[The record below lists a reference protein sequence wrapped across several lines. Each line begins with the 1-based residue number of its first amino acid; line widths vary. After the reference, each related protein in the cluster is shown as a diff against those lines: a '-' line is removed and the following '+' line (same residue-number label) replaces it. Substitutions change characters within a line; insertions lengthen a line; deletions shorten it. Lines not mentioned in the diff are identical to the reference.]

1 MATTRQHTL
10 AFDSLEGK
18 VLLSAGMADPA
29 ATVFKQ
35 KATHFHLNGKL
46 EGIPSGT
53 AVPNGFMVSS
63 FPLTGNVGSMGN
75 VEGTFILKYRFI
87 QFRKLPDLS
96 KSVLV
101 LANQKGRVNISLNAT
116 GSHQYKFT
124 IMSGSGEYTFAS
136 GKGNLTVSGSP
147 KSPEFTIKIHSTN

>member
-1 MATTRQHTL
+1 MAKTRRHTL
-10 AFDSLEGK
+10 GFDSLEGK

-29 ATVFKQ
+29 ATVFRQ

-63 FPLTGNVGSMGN
+63 FRLNGNVPSMGT
-75 VEGTFILKYRFI
+75 VEGTFYLKYKFI
-87 QFRKLPDLS
+87 QFGKLPDLS

-101 LANQKGRVNISLNAT
+101 LDNQKGAVNISLNAT
-116 GSHQYKFT
+116 GSHHYKFA
-124 IMSGSGEYTFAS
+124 IISGSGVYTFAS
-136 GKGNLTVSGSP
+136 GKGNLTVSGSR
-147 KSPEFTIKIHSTN
+147 KSPEFTIKIQSTS